1 MAKAEGNAGSG
12 TTVEDVKLHIAALQG
27 NCSVVSNFIGN
38 NINRAITDK
47 QETILHIATLAR
59 QDKFVEKL
67 VSRLKREDL
76 ELVNVMGS
84 NPLCYAAISGS
95 VKIAKHMVQAGSHR
109 LVNPESGVKPLLVAA
124 SVEHG
129 EMVRYLFDKT
139 DLQKWN
145 KVEQAE
151 LFTACIY
158 MGLYVKGFQVPCKR
172 TSNQSQALELL
183 GKLFSC
189 ALSSDEENPLIR
201 TEEVENLLYE
211 AAEVGNVDFLIKL
224 IQHNPQLVWAKDE
237 MTGSIFHIAVKN
249 RHENIFSLLFQLGA
263 IKDIIAKIVT
273 SGENNLLH
281 IAAKLAPQDK
291 LNNVRPTA
299 LKIQRELLWFKVNVK
314 LP

>member
-1 MAKAEGNAGSG
+1 MELGNAGSG

-158 MGLYVKGFQVPCKR
+158 MGLYGKISIFFFFPIIP
-172 TSNQSQALELL
+172 SFFLL
-183 GKLFSC
+183 NFSFYFIFHFILFS
-189 ALSSDEENPLIR
+189 
-201 TEEVENLLYE
+201 
-211 AAEVGNVDFLIKL
+211 
-224 IQHNPQLVWAKDE
+224 
-237 MTGSIFHIAVKN
+237 
-249 RHENIFSLLFQLGA
+249 
-263 IKDIIAKIVT
+263 
-273 SGENNLLH
+273 
-281 IAAKLAPQDK
+281 
-291 LNNVRPTA
+291 
-299 LKIQRELLWFKVNVK
+299 
-314 LP
+314 